1 MRYRVYAEDE
11 MKMILKIVFQAEP
24 VKDQKRSGGGR
35 VSGNLNRANGA
46 GRGRDIPMYLVT

>member
-24 VKDQKRSGGGR
+24 VNDQKRSGGCS
-35 VSGNLNRANGA
+35 VSGTEQGNCA
-46 GRGRDIPMYLVT
+46 GRP